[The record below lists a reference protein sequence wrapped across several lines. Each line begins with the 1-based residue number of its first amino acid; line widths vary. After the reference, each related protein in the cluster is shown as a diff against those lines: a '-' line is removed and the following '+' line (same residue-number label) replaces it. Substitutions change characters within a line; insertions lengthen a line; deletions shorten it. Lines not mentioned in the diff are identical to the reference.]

1 MKKFRPLLLL
11 ILTTGIITI
20 SSSAAHSQVKCSLL
34 DVSNGSGSAHA
45 FNALVVTRG
54 LSGMGFYSIYKASK
68 GA

>member
-20 SSSAAHSQVKCSLL
+20 SSSVAHSQVKCSLL

-45 FNALVVTRG
+45 FNAGYFRG
-54 LSGMGFYSIYKASK
+54 LSGMGFYSIYIASK